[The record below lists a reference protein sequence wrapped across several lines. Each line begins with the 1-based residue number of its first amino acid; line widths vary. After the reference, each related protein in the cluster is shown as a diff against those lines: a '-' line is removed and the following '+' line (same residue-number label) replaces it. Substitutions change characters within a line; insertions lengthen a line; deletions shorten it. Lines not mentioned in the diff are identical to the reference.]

1 MNEAVLL
8 YNYKGERLKAVRNVL
23 LSMKIPVKIAVKKD
37 FSKPVGTLFGL
48 KDIEPLSDDFPTF
61 DGELMVIKDFPYLT
75 LNVMLRKLEEKGI
88 RKMPLMCALTPDNSR
103 WSGNRLYKTVSE
115 EHRQDRQNTE
125 LKVNLN

>member
-75 LNVMLRKLEEKGI
+75 LNVMLRKLEDKGI
-88 RKMPLMCALTPDNSR
+88 SKMLLMCALTPDNSR
-103 WSGNRLYKTVSE
+103 WSGNRLYKIVSE